1 MRWLLGSRFG
11 VVEESLTPLAL
22 LCFER
27 EWDFLRLPDLDVW
40 RLLVISLISR
50 SFFELWATDMSGL
63 VLLF

>member
-27 EWDFLRLPDLDVW
+27 ERDFLRLPDLDVW
-40 RLLVISLISR
+40 RLLVISLISC